1 MIVFSAGTIAAIDA
15 GQRIEK
21 VTTLL
26 LLQLPAHRKLP
37 QQDAWYLFSAK
48 GAVSW
53 QRPKDGIEITTS
65 TESASQFLG
74 PARCCA

>member
-53 QRPKDGIEITTS
+53 
-65 TESASQFLG
+65 
-74 PARCCA
+74 